1 MLGSLLYGGSAPTK
15 IYVFAFIVLL
25 AIALLLLRGSR
36 VAWVLA
42 VLGNG
47 VAVIS
52 VLTRDEWWW
61 VLFHLALL
69 TLLLMP
75 EVRRYIWRR

>member
-69 TLLLMP
+69 TLLLTP